1 MRQDPLIELRL
12 FRVPSYTA
20 GVVLALAFFPAMAGL
35 PLALALCYQQGLG
48 HTALESGL
56 AVTSYAVGSAVAA
69 SLAGRVVTRVGR
81 PLVVLDAPLPRSV
94 LAHRFDA
101 PEGAMLLL
109 HN

>member
-1 MRQDPLIELRL
+1 
-12 FRVPSYTA
+12 
-20 GVVLALAFFPAMAGL
+20 
-35 PLALALCYQQGLG
+35 
-48 HTALESGL
+48 L